1 MTSQAGHCQESPM
14 KMLTTQFMT
23 ERLSHLLPITQ
34 PRDFP
39 CAYPH
44 YFFHQS
50 GLVISKRSSEHISN
64 RSQTIHFIS
73 LCQAAEP
80 WPQVTLLTQTAATS
94 STPVSLPASAVHY
107 GCIQH
112 LVGYAPFSAQWA
124 ATQFPLCLAL
134 AFWAG
139 FVLADLRHTQKKKIY
154 MWTSEIKQQKGAILE
169 AWPSI
174 HRITVIPSFPDA
186 SRPGLQPLLHLH
198 TRVFRRQQPSIWILP
213 NSAMIISK
221 GLRIQMTHAI
231 KLETWARL

>member
-50 GLVISKRSSEHISN
+50 GLVISKRSSEHTSN
-64 RSQTIHFIS
+64 RSQTAHFIS

-139 FVLADLRHTQKKKIY
+139 FVLADLRHTQKKKDIHVNKWNKTTERSHVGS
-154 MWTSEIKQQKGAILE
+154 MAINPQDHCDPELSWCLSPRTAAPFAPPHSGLSEAATINLNFAKQCNDNK
-169 AWPSI
+169 
-174 HRITVIPSFPDA
+174 
-186 SRPGLQPLLHLH
+186 
-198 TRVFRRQQPSIWILP
+198 
-213 NSAMIISK
+213 
-221 GLRIQMTHAI
+221 
-231 KLETWARL
+231 